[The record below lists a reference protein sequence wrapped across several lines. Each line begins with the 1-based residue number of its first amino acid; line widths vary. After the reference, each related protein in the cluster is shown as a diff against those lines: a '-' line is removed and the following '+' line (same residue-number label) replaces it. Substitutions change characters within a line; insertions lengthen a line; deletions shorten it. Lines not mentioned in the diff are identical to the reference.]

1 MKFSLSAYKSKV
13 KNLMSQI
20 GEKRL
25 KNVSII
31 VLIAIIL
38 LLCTYV
44 FQSFLGTNIYIS
56 NSNKVSDWA
65 FINGITSQQLTAENA
80 VFKQATSD
88 NPVLIDSS
96 KPYVHLYYTFEAS
109 DNQRYLVIN
118 ANHSPIKAEI
128 DSKTVYNNGYGTEE
142 IVGNNYNEIIIP
154 ASSSSQ
160 TIHIYMYTP
169 FNFKFSPT
177 VNYGNNSINFQMI
190 LAFTVLA
197 IGIIYMIIA
206 VSFRKGGIIK
216 MVLLGSSSFVCGFLL
231 LINSLENSS
240 DILNQSVWFNISVA
254 LNMIVTLVSIVNLL
268 IMLSY
273 SNNQIKA
280 MCISIPVLA
289 ILAIFIPF
297 GFFFKLIMLLFL
309 AVQVVLTVLIL
320 FKLQSEEKRFE
331 KGVML
336 LGVACSYLFVLNIF
350 NTFAT
355 ISGSVIVAQSVFIYG
370 MIILNFMLA
379 FYYIKHIAINN
390 ILQVSKQSEIDYL
403 TDFYGQISSLVAKLY
418 SKITNEEFITCFCK
432 DVVPIIKS
440 NNEVII
446 EPDKPI
452 VYANAVKEDD
462 CYKIIENTSSQEPD
476 FNLLE
481 KSFEN
486 KPCIIGS
493 NYIGVNFKTN
503 ESNAVIGYI
512 SNIKIPFESAFKNYF
527 YSLCSSAQAAFENHG
542 LRFELF
548 SIEEKMF
555 INLSRIV
562 EERSEETSNHLINVS
577 VMVEILC
584 KHLGYSDEESKMIA
598 TAAMTH
604 DIGKIAISDTILNKK
619 GIYTDAEREAMKK
632 HTVYGHYILSVSKG
646 KFFEI
651 ASKIAE
657 QHHED
662 YDGSG
667 YMHIKGENI
676 NKYARIVRVVDTFDA
691 LISKRCYK
699 DAWDINEAID
709 YIISNSG
716 KIFDPQVVKAFKVCA
731 DEMVKARQ

>member
-1 MKFSLSAYKSKV
+1 MKFSLSTYKSKV
-13 KNLMSQI
+13 KDLKSQI

-31 VLIAIIL
+31 VLVAIIL
-38 LLCTYV
+38 FLCTYV
-44 FQSFLGTNIYIS
+44 VQSFLGTNIYVS

-65 FINGITSQQLTAENA
+65 FVNGITSQQLTAENA
-80 VFKQATSD
+80 VFKQATSE

-96 KPYVHLYYTFEAS
+96 KPYVHLYYTFEPS
-109 DNQRYLVIN
+109 DKQRYLVIN

-128 DSKTVYNNGYGTEE
+128 DSKTVYNNGFGTEK

-154 ASSSSQ
+154 ASGSSQ

-169 FNFKFSPT
+169 FDFNFNST
-177 VNYGNNSINFQMI
+177 VNFGNNSINFQMI

-216 MVLLGSSSFVCGFLL
+216 MVLLGTSSFVCGFLL

-254 LNMIVTLVSIVNLL
+254 INMIVTLISVVNLL
-268 IMLSY
+268 TMLSY
-273 SNNQIKA
+273 NNNQIKA
-280 MCISIPVLA
+280 MCISIPILA
-289 ILAIFIPF
+289 ILAVFIPF

-309 AVQVVLTVLIL
+309 AVQTVLTVLIL
-320 FKLQSEEKRFE
+320 FKLQSEEMHFE

-336 LGVACSYLFVLNIF
+336 LGVVSGYLFILNIF

-355 ISGSVIVAQSVFIYG
+355 INGSAIVAQSVFIYG
-370 MIILNFMLA
+370 MIVLNFLLA
-379 FYYIKHIAINN
+379 FYYIKYIAINT
-390 ILQVSKQSEIDYL
+390 ILQASKKSEIDYL
-403 TDFYGQISSLVAKLY
+403 TDFYGRISDLIAKLY
-418 SKITNEEFITCFCK
+418 SKTTNEEFITCFCEN
-432 DVVPIIKS
+432 VIPIIKR
-440 NNEVII
+440 NHEVLTNS
-446 EPDKPI
+446 ENPI

-462 CYKIIENTSSQEPD
+462 GYRVIENIDSQEPN

-493 NYIGVNFKTN
+493 NYIGFNFKTD

-548 SIEEKMF
+548 SIEEKLF
-555 INLSRIV
+555 INLARIV

-584 KHLGYSDEESKMIA
+584 KQLGYNDEESKLIS
-598 TAAMTH
+598 TAAITH
-604 DIGKIAISDTILNKK
+604 DIGKVAIPDAILNKK
-619 GIYTDAEREAMKK
+619 GIYTDEERETMKM
-632 HTVYGHYILSVSKG
+632 HTVYGCNILRVSSG
-646 KFFEI
+646 RFFDI
-651 ASKIAE
+651 AAKIAE
-657 QHHED
+657 QHHEN
-662 YDGSG
+662 YDGTG
-667 YMHIKGENI
+667 YMHKKGEEI
-676 NKYARIVRVVDTFDA
+676 DKYARIVRVVDTFDA
-691 LISKRCYK
+691 LVSKRCYK
-699 DAWDINEAID
+699 DAWDINDAVN
-709 YIISNSG
+709 YIIEG
-716 KIFDPQVVKAFKVCA
+716 AGTRFDPKVVNAFEKCVN
-731 DEMVKARQ
+731 EMVKSRQ